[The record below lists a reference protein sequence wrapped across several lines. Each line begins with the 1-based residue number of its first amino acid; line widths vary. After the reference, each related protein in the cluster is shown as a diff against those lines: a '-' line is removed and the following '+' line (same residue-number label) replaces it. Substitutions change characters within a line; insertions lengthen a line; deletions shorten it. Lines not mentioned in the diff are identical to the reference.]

1 MFTND
6 TSDKL
11 LAHNGLSST
20 YLPSTDTF
28 HTQDDYGLRF
38 GHSSYMAK
46 ADNSDGTATTT
57 SLGKYSPINGYGTIN
72 AAAAVA
78 KALGQN
84 TFADVPKLGGN
95 NWGADLIKAPAAW
108 ATGYTGKDVVV
119 AVIDT
124 GIDYNH
130 EDLKNNIWKN
140 RLEALG
146 DKNFDDD
153 NNGYID
159 DVQGWNFGNNN
170 NNTLDKWNGHGTHVA
185 GIVGGE
191 KNNYGVTG
199 IAYDAKIMPV
209 KVFDDAYPKTTASI
223 PSIVNGIYYAADNG
237 AKVINLSLGSLS
249 PSCLEKSAID
259 YATSKGVTVVMAAGN
274 DSRPEPRY
282 PARYAYNSGIAV
294 GAVDRNNELSNE
306 SNRAGRNEIN
316 YVTAPGVD
324 IYSLI
329 PPGATEPFTGKSCER
344 YTIKSGTSMAAPY
357 VAGVVALMLSANP
370 SLTPEQ
376 IRQIITETAGNSTQ
390 TTVSSLNNSDVGSL
404 RNQAFT
410 QTREYPISETISGLN
425 NEPGLTR
432 TREYSKPEKISG
444 LNNSVLTYVK
454 VQAFVETNKYLTPD
468 TISSLNNSDF
478 DSLKEPENTR
488 TREYWASEK
497 NSRLNNSDVSY
508 FGSRAFAKDTKYLAS
523 GTNYSLNNSDIDS
536 LVDRAIAQTTKHL
549 TSVKDND
556 ELAPQL
562 WSQFQDHDKNFSS
575 INKQFKVKNTKI
587 RR

>member
-1 MFTND
+1 MFAND

-28 HTQDDYGLRF
+28 HTQDDYSLRF
-38 GHSSYMAK
+38 GRSSYVTK
-46 ADNSDGTATTT
+46 VDSSDGTATTT
-57 SLGKYSPINGYGTIN
+57 SVGKYSPINGYGTIN

-78 KALGQN
+78 RATGQN

-108 ATGYTGKDVVV
+108 AKGYTGKDVVV

-124 GIDYNH
+124 GVDYNH

-140 RLEALG
+140 PLEALG
-146 DKNFDDD
+146 KKNFDDD

-170 NNTLDKWNGHGTHVA
+170 NNTLDKWDGHGTHVT

-199 IAYDAKIMPV
+199 IAYDTKIMPV

-223 PSIVNGIYYAADNG
+223 PSIVNGIYYATDNG

-249 PSCLEKSAID
+249 PSSLEKSAID
-259 YATSKGVTVVMAAGN
+259 YAASKGVTVVMAAGN

-294 GAVDRNNELSNE
+294 GAVDRNNDLAYF
-306 SNRAGRNEIN
+306 SNRAGNNEIN
-316 YVTAPGVD
+316 YLTAPGVD
-324 IYSLI
+324 IYSSI
-329 PPGATEPFTGKSCER
+329 PPGATESFTGKSSEQ
-344 YTIKSGTSMAAPY
+344 YAIKSGTSMAAPY

-370 SLTPEQ
+370 SLTPKQ
-376 IRQIITETAGNSTQ
+376 ISQIITETAGNSTQ

-425 NEPGLTR
+425 NSDVDSLKEPGLTR
-432 TREYSKPEKISG
+432 TREYPTLQITSRI
-444 LNNSVLTYVK
+444 NNY
-454 VQAFVETNKYLTPD
+454 
-468 TISSLNNSDF
+468 
-478 DSLKEPENTR
+478 
-488 TREYWASEK
+488 
-497 NSRLNNSDVSY
+497 DVSY
-508 FGSRAFAKDTKYLAS
+508 FVNKAFAKDTKYLTS
-523 GTNYSLNNSDIDS
+523 GITSSWNNSDIDS
-536 LVDRAIAQTTKHL
+536 LVERAIAQTTKHV

-556 ELAPQL
+556 ELAPQS
-562 WSQFQDHDKNFSS
+562 WSQFQDHDKNLSS
-575 INKQFKVKNTKI
+575 INKQFKAKNTKFKNKALSYA
-587 RR
+587 

>member
-1 MFTND
+1 MFAND

-28 HTQDDYGLRF
+28 HTQDDYSLRF
-38 GHSSYMAK
+38 GHSSYMPK
-46 ADNSDGTATTT
+46 ADNSDGTAIIT
-57 SLGKYSPINGYGTIN
+57 SVGKYSPINGYGTIN

-78 KALGQN
+78 KAIGQN

-108 ATGYTGKDVVV
+108 AKGYTGKDVVV

-124 GIDYNH
+124 GVDYNH

-140 RLEALG
+140 PLEAFG
-146 DKNFDDD
+146 NKNSDDD

-170 NNTLDKWNGHGTHVA
+170 NNTLDKWDGHGTHVA

-199 IAYDAKIMPV
+199 IAYDTKIMPV

-223 PSIVNGIYYAADNG
+223 SSIVNGIYYAADNG

-249 PSCLEKSAID
+249 PSSLEKSAID
-259 YATSKGVTVVMAAGN
+259 YAASKGVTVVMAAGN

-294 GAVDRNNELSNE
+294 GAVDRNNDLAYF
-306 SNRAGRNEIN
+306 SNRAGNNEIN
-316 YVTAPGVD
+316 YLTAPGVD
-324 IYSLI
+324 IYSSI
-329 PPGATEPFTGKSCER
+329 PPGARESFTGKSSEQ
-344 YTIKSGTSMAAPY
+344 YAIKSGTSMAAPY

-376 IRQIITETAGNSTQ
+376 IRQILTETAGNSTQ

-425 NEPGLTR
+425 NSDVGSFKEPGLTR

-444 LNNSVLTYVK
+444 LNNYDLTSVK
-454 VQAFVETNKYLTPD
+454 GQAFIQTNKYLTPY
-468 TISSLNNSDF
+468 TISGLNNSDVGSF
-478 DSLKEPENTR
+478 KQPGLTR
-488 TREYWASEK
+488 TREYPILERTSG
-497 NSRLNNSDVSY
+497 NNS
-508 FGSRAFAKDTKYLAS
+508 
-523 GTNYSLNNSDIDS
+523 SLNNFEIDF

-549 TSVKDND
+549 ISVKDNE
-556 ELAPQL
+556 ELAPQS
-562 WSQFQDHDKNFSS
+562 WSQFQDYDKNISS
-575 INKQFKVKNTKI
+575 INKQFKVQNTKFKHKALSYA
-587 RR
+587 